1 MEDINTNLS
10 IVIVDDDPAI
20 RHVCS
25 TILKKS
31 YSDVR
36 TYDNGLDAISFI
48 KDNNTDIALVDL
60 KMPGISG
67 HELIERISR
76 LEKDIVIIVITAYA
90 SIENAIEAMQKG
102 ASDFL
107 PKPFTPDELRF
118 AIKKAADKRELILQ
132 KVKALKEKR
141 EMEENYLSFV
151 SHQLKSPLSA
161 AQQLLYLLEEGEYK
175 IDPEVLSII
184 KRANNRI
191 SDANKLVNE
200 WLFVSRLEKSG
211 FIQEFVETDIIP
223 LINAEIERFKENLV
237 ANNIQIIKE
246 FPDSLYT
253 MTDPACFSMIISN
266 LISNAIK
273 YNKKNGKIF
282 IRVKDN
288 IDKIQI
294 EVEDTGIGIKE
305 EYIPRLFSKFFRVR
319 DEKTRNIEGTGLG
332 LAIIKHIVDEH
343 RGEIRVESQID
354 RGTKFIISLP
364 KKNIN

>member
-1 MEDINTNLS
+1 
-10 IVIVDDDPAI
+10 
-20 RHVCS
+20 
-25 TILKKS
+25 
-31 YSDVR
+31 
-36 TYDNGLDAISFI
+36 
-48 KDNNTDIALVDL
+48 IALIDL

-67 HELIERISR
+67 HELIERISK
-76 LEKDIVIIVITAYA
+76 LDKDIVIIVITAYA

-132 KVKALKEKR
+132 KIRALKEKR

-161 AQQLLYLLEEGEYK
+161 AQQLLYLLEEGEYR

-191 SDANKLVNE
+191 GEANKLVNE
-200 WLFVSRLEKSG
+200 WLFVSRLERSG
-211 FIQEFVETDIIP
+211 FTQELIETDIIS
-223 LINAEIERFKENLV
+223 LINAEIDRFQESLYQNG
-237 ANNIQIIKE
+237 IQLIKE
-246 FPDSLYT
+246 FPNSVHII
-253 MTDPACFSMIISN
+253 TDPTCFSMIISN

-282 IRVKDN
+282 IRVRDKN
-288 IDKIQI
+288 DKIQI
-294 EVEDTGIGIKE
+294 EVEDTGIGIKP

-319 DEKTRNIEGTGLG
+319 DEKTRDIEGTGLG
-332 LAIIKHIVDEH
+332 LVIVKRIVDEH
-343 RGEIRVESQID
+343 KGDIQIVSEID
-354 RGTKFIISLP
+354 RGTKFIITLP
-364 KKNIN
+364 KKQA